1 MPASRRIQLAAS
13 LGLSL
18 LLAALPA
25 AAEDPGAPAPA
36 AGQVSQGTQGRGPG
50 PRRVDKIR
58 VHGLIRTKE
67 FVVRREL
74 GFREGDVITQE
85 MFDLAITRLWNTTIF
100 ARVQGHL
107 EDEQGQTVCVLDL
120 EDRWTLNPL
129 IGYGAGGSAFFFRLG
144 AADNNILGRFLEVQ
158 AQYQYFDGFH
168 GGQIIVRDPRLL
180 DERMEL
186 LVQAE
191 RLVRP
196 RPGFSDQRTQIISEI
211 AKQHWQDRMRF
222 GFRVNAFMDRFLS
235 PLDPPERFPA
245 PTETLLLSPTFR
257 VGRVDTV
264 RLRQTGASLEVRP
277 GLGLTTSDV
286 TSQYVQMIG
295 EAMGFAMVGER
306 LNLAMRL
313 RAGTVSRVPEHLQL
327 YVGGLDLLRGFRD
340 NHLRTNVYALE
351 NAEVRF
357 VAFDS
362 TWVALMPTVFADA
375 VVSRNQVGVPR
386 FDASAGAGL
395 RVLVPKFVGTGLRAD
410 FATPLTQAASFEVT
424 LGVYQFFDASSV
436 AKIESF

>member
-1 MPASRRIQLAAS
+1 MPASRRKWLAAS

-25 AAEDPGAPAPA
+25 AAQDPGAPAPA
-36 AGQVSQGTQGRGPG
+36 TGQASQGTQDRWPG

-58 VHGLIRTKE
+58 VLGLIRTQE
-67 FVVRREL
+67 YVVRREL

-107 EDEQGQTVCVLDL
+107 EDEQGQTVCVLEL

-257 VGRVDTV
+257 IGRVDTV

-306 LNLAMRL
+306 LNLAMRV

-410 FATPLTQAASFEVT
+410 FATPLTQAASFEVN

>member
-1 MPASRRIQLAAS
+1 MAESRRNRLAAS
-13 LGLSL
+13 FGLSL
-18 LLAALPA
+18 LLATLPA
-25 AAEDPGAPAPA
+25 AAQDSGAAAPIAGLA
-36 AGQVSQGTQGRGPG
+36 AQGSPERWPG

-85 MFDLAITRLWNTTIF
+85 VFDLAITRLWNTTIF
-100 ARVQGHL
+100 SRVQGHF

-129 IGYGAGGSAFFFRLG
+129 LGYGAGGSAFFFRLG

-196 RPGFSDQRTQIISEI
+196 RPGFSDQRTQIISEV

-257 VGRVDTV
+257 IGRVDTV

-286 TSQYVQMIG
+286 TSQYAQMIG

-306 LNLAMRL
+306 LNLAMRV

-395 RVLVPKFVGTGLRAD
+395 RVLVPKFVGSGLRAD
-410 FATPLTQAASFEVT
+410 FATPLTQAASFEVN